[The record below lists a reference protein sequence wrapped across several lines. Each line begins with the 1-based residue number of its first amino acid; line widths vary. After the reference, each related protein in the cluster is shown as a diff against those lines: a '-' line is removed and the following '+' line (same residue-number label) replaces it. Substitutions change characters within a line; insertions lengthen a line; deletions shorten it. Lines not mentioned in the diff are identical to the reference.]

1 MLSSIEVPNVCLK
14 AGFRVAVVS
23 RRNGFQI
30 SGKSFTK
37 KLFLE
42 KARSYMFN
50 IAASDQ
56 IFGWFWVP
64 ESQLSTCTIV
74 HTPLL
79 NTPLRSLFSKSD
91 FGYTAGCSIAF
102 ILSLYF
108 FEKSH
113 CIFWLHLVFLILIFH
128 DHNTTFFRKCTYIL
142 ISKIDY
148 T

>member
-50 IAASDQ
+50 IAAAPQ
-56 IFGWFWVP
+56 IKFSADSGYPKV
-64 ESQLSTCTIV
+64 SYRLVQL
-74 HTPLL
+74 
-79 NTPLRSLFSKSD
+79 
-91 FGYTAGCSIAF
+91 
-102 ILSLYF
+102 
-108 FEKSH
+108 
-113 CIFWLHLVFLILIFH
+113 
-128 DHNTTFFRKCTYIL
+128 YIL
-142 ISKIDY
+142 HY
-148 T
+148 